1 MNKTIVLALLAA
13 TGLGAVQAQESPWL
27 VRLRATH
34 LDMANRNGTTVTDLR
49 VNDKTIPEVDVSYF
63 FDKNVAAELMLTVPQ
78 KQTVYSGSTALGT
91 FKHLPPTLLLQYH
104 FTDLDGY
111 KPYLGAGINYTRIS
125 SVDIQNGGV
134 TLDSHSW
141 GGAVQ
146 AGVDIPLDRNW
157 SLNFD
162 VKKIYIRTDVY
173 SGASNTGTL
182 KLNPLAASIG
192 IGYRY

>member
-1 MNKTIVLALLAA
+1 MKKTIVLALLAA
-13 TGLGAVQAQESPWL
+13 AGLGAVQAQESPWL

-34 LDMANRNGTTVTDLR
+34 LDMANRNGTSVADLR
-49 VNDKTIPEVDVSYF
+49 VNDRTFAEIDVSYF
-63 FDKNVAAELMLTVPQ
+63 FDKNIAAELMLTEPL
-78 KQTVYSGSTALGT
+78 KQTVYSGSTVLGT

-104 FTDLDGY
+104 FTDLNGY

-134 TLDSHSW
+134 TLDRHSW
-141 GGAVQ
+141 GGAFQ

-173 SGASNTGTL
+173 AGATNTGNL
-182 KLNPLAASIG
+182 KLNPVAASIG

>member
-1 MNKTIVLALLAA
+1 MKKPIVLALLAA
-13 TGLGAVQAQESPWL
+13 AGLGAVQAQESPWL

-162 VKKIYIRTDVY
+162 VKKIFIRTDVY
-173 SGASNTGTL
+173 SGATNTGTL

>member
-1 MNKTIVLALLAA
+1 MKKTIVLALLAA

-34 LDMANRNGTTVTDLR
+34 LDMANRNGTTVPDLR

-78 KQTVYSGSTALGT
+78 RHTVYSGATALGT
-91 FKHLPPTLLLQYH
+91 FKHLPSTLLMQYH

-111 KPYLGAGINYTRIS
+111 KPYLGVGINYTKIS
-125 SVDIQNGGV
+125 RVDILNGGV

-141 GGAVQ
+141 GSAFQ
-146 AGVDIPLDRNW
+146 AGVDIPLDRSW

-162 VKKIYIRTDVY
+162 VKKIYIKSDVY
-173 SGASNTGTL
+173 AGGSSTGTL
-182 KLNPLAASIG
+182 RLNPLAASIG

>member
-34 LDMANRNGTTVTDLR
+34 LDMANRNGTTVPDLR

-111 KPYLGAGINYTRIS
+111 KPYLGAGINYTKIS

>member
-1 MNKTIVLALLAA
+1 
-13 TGLGAVQAQESPWL
+13 
-27 VRLRATH
+27 
-34 LDMANRNGTTVTDLR
+34 
-49 VNDKTIPEVDVSYF
+49 
-63 FDKNVAAELMLTVPQ
+63 MLTVPQ

-91 FKHLPPTLLLQYH
+91 FKHLPSTLLLQYH

-173 SGASNTGTL
+173 SGATNTGTL

>member
-1 MNKTIVLALLAA
+1 MKKTIVLATLAA
-13 TGLGAVQAQESPWL
+13 CGLGSVQAQESPWL

-34 LDMANRNGTTVTDLR
+34 LDMANKNGTSVADLN
-49 VNDKTIPEVDVSYF
+49 VNNKTIPEVDVSYF

-78 KQTVYSGSTALGT
+78 RQTVYSGSSALGT

-104 FTDLDGY
+104 FTDLGGY
-111 KPYLGAGINYTRIS
+111 KPYVGAGINYTKIS
-125 SVDIQNGGV
+125 NVNLQDGGV

-141 GGAVQ
+141 GGALQ
-146 AGVDIPLDRNW
+146 AGVDIPLDKNW

-173 SGASNTGTL
+173 SGANNTGTL
-182 KLNPLAASIG
+182 KLDPLAASIG

>member
-34 LDMANRNGTTVTDLR
+34 LDMANRNGTTVPDLR